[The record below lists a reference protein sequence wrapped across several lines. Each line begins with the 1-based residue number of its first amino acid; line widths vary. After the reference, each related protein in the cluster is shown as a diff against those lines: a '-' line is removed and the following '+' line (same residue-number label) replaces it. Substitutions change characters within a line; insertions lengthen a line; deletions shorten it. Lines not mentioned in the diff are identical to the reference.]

1 MALASVAKKSLNEKN
16 PAHGCRFVAASEDDK
31 RFCTIQVTLC
41 ANAPTQD
48 VVIELIFRND
58 TGGERI
64 SVDEKHFY
72 NAFPNVH
79 VRSQRKAWAD
89 ESIMTDYVRDFR
101 LQTLDKGDV
110 ALVLDRHGSQATPRM
125 RTMMEMLDIE
135 CVFTPANCTD
145 CVSPVDPNVG
155 VWLKRRV
162 YQMQEDELEL
172 PENRNWG
179 MPVALGG
186 LTTMAK
192 RKHTVRWISQ
202 AWSDFQAYH
211 QNNCTAAFVDTGIL
225 TALDG
230 SEKHKINSGPK
241 QMKGNTHFNEIR
253 ILINNRKDSLKNS
266 VQMFDSLNLRT
277 NCTSFS

>member
-1 MALASVAKKSLNEKN
+1 
-16 PAHGCRFVAASEDDK
+16 
-31 RFCTIQVTLC
+31 
-41 ANAPTQD
+41 
-48 VVIELIFRND
+48 
-58 TGGERI
+58 
-64 SVDEKHFY
+64 
-72 NAFPNVH
+72 
-79 VRSQRKAWAD
+79 
-89 ESIMTDYVRDFR
+89 
-101 LQTLDKGDV
+101 
-110 ALVLDRHGSQATPRM
+110 M
-125 RTMMEMLDIE
+125 REMLDIE

-145 CVSPVDPNVG
+145 CVSPVDRNVG

-230 SEKHKINSGPK
+230 SEKHKIKLWPK
-241 QMKGNTHFNEIR
+241 ADEGQYTF
-253 ILINNRKDSLKNS
+253 
-266 VQMFDSLNLRT
+266 
-277 NCTSFS
+277 